1 MRRGRRSLLAA
12 LPIAAVVAAG
22 LLAPRAFSYLGN
34 LSGLAP
40 SGPVRAPVHGSVVP
54 CPGPDAITVL
64 VIGQS
69 NAGNHIPGR
78 ANAAAPF
85 ATMIT
90 DGGCRPLQDPVTGA
104 SGLDGSLWPPFA
116 DALHLATGQPVSVLS
131 AAIGGTA
138 VASWVPP
145 FGHAVVGLGRRVAAA
160 RRLGQ
165 DIDLV
170 IWVQGESDNLNETRA
185 GTYAAQLTRVIAYV
199 DRMTGGAPWLVT
211 RTSLAMGRPASPEV
225 RAGQDLV
232 IARMVHVH
240 AGTDTDRFDQVPG
253 QRHDGVHFT
262 RSAGD
267 AVARDLARR
276 AAAILQPD
284 PAAPCADRAPG
295 PSLQKCRP

>member
-1 MRRGRRSLLAA
+1 MAIV
-12 LPIAAVVAAG
+12 PIAAVAAVG
-22 LLAPRAFSYLGN
+22 LFAPRPFSYLGN

-40 SGPVRAPVHGSVVP
+40 SGPVRAPVHGPVVP

-69 NAGNHIPGR
+69 NAGNHIPGQ
-78 ANAAAPF
+78 ATASVPF

-90 DGGCRPLQDPVTGA
+90 DGGCRPLRDPVTGA
-104 SGLDGSLWPPFA
+104 SGLGGRLWPPFA

-145 FGHAVVGLGRRVAAA
+145 FGHAMVGLGRRVAAA

-185 GTYAAQLTRVIAYV
+185 GTYAAQLTRVIAHV

-211 RTSLAMGRPASPEV
+211 RTSLATGHPASPEI

-232 IARMVHVH
+232 IARMAHVH
-240 AGTDTDRFDQVPG
+240 AGTDTDRFDQVPD

-262 RSAGD
+262 RGAAD
-267 AVARDLARR
+267 AIAWDLAHR
-276 AAAILQPD
+276 AAAILQPGH
-284 PAAPCADRAPG
+284 AAPCTDRASG
-295 PSLQKCRP
+295 PSLGTCRP